1 MFAHRPC
8 RFAFPRSRS
17 ARAVP
22 VILASFLLFLPFFP
36 SRAQVPAA
44 ETRWQRSAREKT
56 ELAKD
61 VVWLTHEPLEFLE
74 RRGDHFDDEAGRY
87 DRMYTPENLKRMA
100 AAGVRYGRLY
110 FYKGFGLEFE
120 KANME
125 KDRQAAAIMH
135 QLGMKVSVYV
145 GGTMFTET
153 LYREVPEAKIWEQRD
168 QNGHW
173 VPYGAQ
179 TYRHYACPNEMAYRA
194 YLKRVLKIAVEDVH
208 ADEIAFDN
216 VMLQSEPESCQCE
229 RCVRAFHEFLRK
241 RYPTKELAMRR
252 FGLPDV
258 DWVRVHEWES
268 AAQANSVS
276 ALNDPVLQEWVR
288 FRCESLANYA
298 NDLSAYVKSLNPDV
312 AVHFNIKGLYSFNR
326 YWANAVY
333 HPLFAGHIDLMSFDT
348 GGYNARIDS
357 GTGALVSQIRSYK
370 VARDIGSSC
379 EESLH
384 DDLEAAVHMA
394 FGYESPVKGYAG
406 AAWAASAHNVF
417 SPLVEFLRAYEDRYY
432 TRTREVADVAVLRN
446 WPSMAYSINAT
457 SVPATLMEQVLIQY
471 KVPFDI
477 LFDEQLD
484 KAGRYREIILAG
496 QESVSNAQVATL
508 LQYVRDGGTLI
519 LAGNNAEYNEWRE
532 RRRGNPFLPARTEG
546 KGRIVYLPRIVVA
559 GAGSRVREEVDTDPE
574 PGATLHASVRMS
586 PAQWVL
592 PQNHQEIY
600 RTVADNLSHG
610 PSIRTEAPLTTVMDL
625 LTRPETRETI
635 AHFVNFDRQHATA
648 PFRVTVTKQLPG
660 AVKSVV
666 CFSPDADDPLPLKF
680 EEADGQVS
688 FVAPATRLY
697 SMIVIAQ

>member
-1 MFAHRPC
+1 LTKN
-8 RFAFPRSRS
+8 
-17 ARAVP
+17 
-22 VILASFLLFLPFFP
+22 I
-36 SRAQVPAA
+36 
-44 ETRWQRSAREKT
+44 
-56 ELAKD
+56 
-61 VVWLTHEPLEFLE
+61 VWLTHEPLEFLE
-74 RRGDHFDDEAGRY
+74 RRGDHFDDEAAHY

-125 KDRQAAAIMH
+125 KDKQAAALMH

-153 LYREVPEAKIWEQRD
+153 LYREVPEARNWEQRD

-173 VPYGAQ
+173 VPYGTQ
-179 TYRHYACPNEMAYRA
+179 TYRHYACPNELAYRA
-194 YLKRVLKIAVEDVH
+194 YLKRVLKIAVEEVH

-241 RYPTKELAMRR
+241 KYPTKEQAMRR

-258 DWVRVHEWES
+258 EWVQVHEWGS
-268 AAQANSVS
+268 PAQANSVA

-288 FRCESLANYA
+288 FRCETLANYA

-326 YWANAVY
+326 YWTNAVY

-379 EESLH
+379 EESMR
-384 DDLEAAVHMA
+384 DDLQAAVHMA
-394 FGYESPVKGYAG
+394 FGYESAVRGYAG
-406 AAWAASAHNVF
+406 AAWAASGNNVF
-417 SPLVEFLRAYEDRYY
+417 SPLVEFLRAYEERYY
-432 TRTREVADVAVLRN
+432 TRTQEVADVAVLRN

-484 KAGRYREIILAG
+484 KASRYQEIILAG
-496 QESVSNAQVATL
+496 QESISNAQVAAL
-508 LQYVRDGGTLI
+508 LKYVRDGGTLI
-519 LAGNNAEYNEWRE
+519 LADRTAEYNEWRE
-532 RRRGNPFLPARTEG
+532 RRRSNPFLPARQEG
-546 KGRIVYLPRIVVA
+546 KGRIVTIPQIVAA
-559 GAGSRVREEVDTDPE
+559 GTGPKVREEADTDPE
-574 PGATLHASVRMS
+574 PGATLHVSAKM
-586 PAQWVL
+586 PPTQWVL
-592 PQNHQEIY
+592 PQNHREIFK
-600 RTVADNLSHG
+600 TIADNLANGLSM
-610 PSIRTEAPLTTVMDL
+610 RTEAPLTTVMDL

-635 AHFVNFDRQHATA
+635 AHFVNFDRQHQIA

-666 CFSPDADDPLPLKF
+666 YFSPDADDPMPLKF
-680 EEADGQVS
+680 EEASGHVT
-688 FVAPATRLY
+688 FVVPATRLY
-697 SMIVIAQ
+697 SMIVISQ